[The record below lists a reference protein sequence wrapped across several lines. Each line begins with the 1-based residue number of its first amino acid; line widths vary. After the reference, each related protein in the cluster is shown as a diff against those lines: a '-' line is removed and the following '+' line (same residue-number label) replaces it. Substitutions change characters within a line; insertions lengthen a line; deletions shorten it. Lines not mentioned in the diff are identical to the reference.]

1 MGTYDAVI
9 IGGGH
14 NGLVTAAYLAKAG
27 RKVLVLERR
36 DETGGI
42 LANVQ
47 LGGGVQAPGIV
58 HTVGRLRDSV
68 ISDLGLAAHGLQLI
82 RPKVRVY
89 APQPDGSARTFW
101 GDAGKTAEELKRYSP
116 EDATSYPAYDQK
128 VKTLASFLAYLNAT
142 TPPDIDNKSAKDAMQ
157 LLKVGKAYKGL
168 GPEAAREL
176 TRAIPMAVAD
186 FVKDEF
192 SSEALRGAMAT
203 RGVLY
208 TGMGVWSAGTAFVL
222 LNDSAGNDGGAAGQ
236 TVFAKGGPKSVAD
249 ALTSAAAAFGAEIRT
264 GAEVMQITTT
274 NGNATGVVLASG
286 DEIGARAV
294 VTAASPKH
302 TLLDLVDPMAIGP
315 RLRWEAGNIRTP
327 GNTAKV
333 NLALSGMP
341 AFAGNPEQERLE
353 GRIVIAPGIDYV
365 EKAFDSWKYGAIAE
379 EPLIEATIP
388 TLTDPSLAPDG
399 THVMSMVVQ
408 SAPRNLR
415 DGDWD
420 AERDRLADIAVK
432 TMEQY
437 APGLGDLI
445 TARQVLTPVDLERD
459 YSLPGGHI
467 YHAEHGLDSF
477 FLWRPLF
484 GHGRY
489 RFGLPGLYLA
499 GSGAHPGG
507 GITGAPG
514 ANAAR
519 EILSDLK

>member
-1 MGTYDAVI
+1 MASYDAVI

-27 RKVLVLERR
+27 RKVLVLEKR

-42 LANVQ
+42 LSNVQ
-47 LGGGVQAPGIV
+47 LANGVQAPGIV

-68 ISDLGLAAHGLQLI
+68 IDDLGLASHGLQLI

-89 APQPDGSARTFW
+89 APQPDGSSRTFW
-101 GDAGKTAEELKRYSP
+101 GDAGKTAEELKQHSP
-116 EDATSYPAYDQK
+116 EDAKAYPAYDQK

-142 TPPDIDNKSAKDAMQ
+142 TPPDIDNKNAKDAMQ
-157 LLKVGKAYKGL
+157 LLKVGKAYKAL
-168 GPEAAREL
+168 GPDAARQL
-176 TRAIPMAVAD
+176 TRVIPMAVAD

-192 SSEALRGAMAT
+192 ESEALRGAMST

-236 TVFAKGGPKSVAD
+236 TVFAKGGPKAVAD
-249 ALTSAAAAFGAEIRT
+249 ALTSAVTAFGAEIRT
-264 GAEVMQITTT
+264 GAEVTQITTRE
-274 NGNATGVVLASG
+274 GKATGVVLASG
-286 DEIGARAV
+286 EQIGARAV

-302 TLLDLVDPMAIGP
+302 TLLDLVDPMVIGP

-333 NLALSGMP
+333 NLALSGLP
-341 AFAGNPEQERLE
+341 TFTGNPDQERLS

-388 TLTDPSLAPDG
+388 TLTDPSLAPEG

-420 AERDRLADIAVK
+420 AERDRLADVAVK

-445 TARQVLTPVDLERD
+445 TARQVMTPVDLERD

-489 RFGLPGLYLA
+489 RFGLPRLYLA

-519 EILSDLK
+519 EILRDLK